1 MPDCFLSYSSDDER
15 LALLVE
21 EQLRFQHLDPYMAS
35 VSLRAGQNWTQEV
48 WANLK
53 ASPWVIFLA
62 SRAACSSP
70 YVQQELG
77 GALATEKRIVPIV
90 WDLDPKEL
98 PGWISQTHA
107 LDLRQRSVVDLQTE
121 IVRIADEIKAD
132 KVKGLF
138 VFGAVVGAL
147 WAVFGEKK

>member
-1 MPDCFLSYSSDDER
+1 MRSTAVPSSDT
-15 LALLVE
+15 VNPP
-21 EQLRFQHLDPYMAS
+21 Q
-35 VSLRAGQNWTQEV
+35 RA
-48 WANLK
+48 
-53 ASPWVIFLA
+53 
-62 SRAACSSP
+62 SP

-90 WDLDPKEL
+90 WDLDPGQL
-98 PGWISQTHA
+98 PGWINQTHA
-107 LDLRQRSVVDLQTE
+107 IDLRQCSVFDLQTE

-132 KVKGLF
+132 KIKGLF